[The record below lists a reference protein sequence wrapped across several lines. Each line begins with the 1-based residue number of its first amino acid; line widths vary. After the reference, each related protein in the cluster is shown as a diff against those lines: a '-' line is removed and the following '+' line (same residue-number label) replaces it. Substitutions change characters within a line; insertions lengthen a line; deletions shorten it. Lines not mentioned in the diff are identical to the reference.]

1 MATLSIV
8 PRATACATK
17 ADGGVDIQSRIGTAW
32 VFHGCV
38 DFTWLDADEVGSG
51 EIAGAVA
58 LLDAARAV
66 DSPHELPA
74 TVASFTAD
82 LRHGWDGDRSISA
95 FARDK
100 RGRVT
105 GLAQI
110 FFTPWDNTHL
120 GYLEVTVDPLVRRRG
135 LGRKLFE
142 AGVERIREEGRT
154 LVLIDGSDHAAS
166 VAFADAM
173 GLDRASEEV
182 QRRLQLTTL
191 DWTRLDHEFGEA
203 GDRARDYEL
212 LQMPGGTPDG
222 MLTAIARMTEA
233 INDAPT
239 DDLQIEDEVFS
250 PERLRAFEAA
260 QEARGR
266 RLYRLVVRHGAAGE
280 LAGHTMVGIDNERP
294 WHGWQYDTSV
304 LRTHRGHR
312 LGLLLKIGMVRWL
325 AEEEPQLRTLDTWNA
340 SSNAH
345 MIRVNEVL
353 GYEVLARAISWQQN
367 I

>member
-1 MATLSIV
+1 
-8 PRATACATK
+8 
-17 ADGGVDIQSRIGTAW
+17 VDIRSRIGTAW

-38 DFTWLDADEVGSG
+38 DFTWLDADEIGSG
-51 EIAGAVA
+51 DIAGAVA
-58 LLDAARAV
+58 LLDAARTV
-66 DSPHELPA
+66 DCPHELQP

-82 LRHGWDGDRSISA
+82 VRYGWDGDRSISA

-110 FFTPWDNTHL
+110 FLPPWDNTHL
-120 GYLEVTVDPLVRRRG
+120 AILELTVDPLVRRRG

-142 AGVERIREEGRT
+142 AAVERIRSEGRT
-154 LVLIDGSDHAAS
+154 LVIVGSYDQPAP
-166 VAFADAM
+166 VAFANAM
-173 GLDRASEEV
+173 RLERASEEV
-182 QRRLQLTTL
+182 MRRSYVTAL
-191 DWTRLDHEFGEA
+191 DWTRLDREFGDAVERA
-203 GDRARDYEL
+203 GEYEL
-212 LQMPGGTPDG
+212 LQMPDAIPDE
-222 MLTAIARMTEA
+222 MLAAVGRMTEA
-233 INDAPT
+233 INDAPI

-250 PERLRAFEAA
+250 PERIRAFEAA
-260 QEARGR
+260 QAARGR
-266 RLYRLVVRHGAAGE
+266 RLYRVVARHRVTGE
-280 LAGHTMVGIDNERP
+280 LAGHTFVGIDGERP

-304 LRTHRGHR
+304 LRDHRGHR

-340 SSNAH
+340 ASNTH

-353 GYEVLARAISWQQN
+353 GYEVLAHAFNWQQN